1 MRGNALALALTT
13 LIATGVGAL
22 LWWDAQRTVVP
33 LDSPERRVR
42 PETPAQEESSS
53 AVSGQRAAPK
63 AAPPANGLYRC
74 EGPKGIQYQSAP
86 CSSGTKQTEMAGG
99 TFNVVSPPPV
109 PRTQYAPPS
118 PGNDGKSVGRIART
132 PPEETGN
139 EEACEYHARA
149 IERIDA
155 AGRIGG
161 TSWEMER
168 LRERR
173 RHHKDEMWNLGCGR

>member
-1 MRGNALALALTT
+1 MKGNALALALTM

-33 LDSPERRVR
+33 LDSPERRVG
-42 PETPAQEESSS
+42 PETPEKGESS

-74 EGPKGIQYQSAP
+74 EGPQGIHYQAAP
-86 CSSGTKQTEMAGG
+86 CASGTKQTGMAGG
-99 TFNVVSPPPV
+99 TFNVVSPPPL
-109 PRTQYAPPS
+109 PRPQYAPPS
-118 PGNDGKSVGRIART
+118 PGNDGKSVGLIART
-132 PPEETGN
+132 PPEEAGN
-139 EEACEYHARA
+139 EAACGYHARA
-149 IERIDA
+149 IEWIDT

-161 TSWEMER
+161 PSWKMER